1 MASGLI
7 LSFIASIHG
16 AEIQDGA
23 GSWHFSGIF
32 TPSALR
38 ESYYNQNTDS
48 VRFSDDSRDF
58 GMEGERLIDVFF
70 AGEWRADSGEFALSS
85 GGALSGDVT
94 GSALL
99 TKSKTVKASTAEGP
113 VRLLLNASADVMV
126 VSESTPGDENE
137 FTMLV
142 RRPTDAVT
150 ADLTGNWQVL
160 DFGMPDDL
168 TETFFNHS
176 TQQVRQPQSSSEGPN
191 QNEALVDVFFRG
203 GFEILSVG
211 INMTAGGTFSG
222 AFSGTSSTTAN
233 GTVSLV
239 TGEGTEVFQMNDSRN
254 LMIRSKAEPSFDD
267 QRFTALIKKPST
279 LSVSELAGPWRF
291 SRLTIPKRLV
301 ETVYNSTTM
310 TSRQIDSGDNAGNGE
325 ELVDMFFPGLFEVE
339 QGVAGIGSDGRLTAG
354 LNGSVVVSSPGVV
367 TITVD
372 GDPLTF
378 YVNDTKDVML
388 HVSETMDE
396 QQIIAVLRVPLDP
409 MEIALDTD
417 DGKLNLLWVGR
428 SDVKLQKSSTLT
440 GWSDVSDSTG
450 QSAFESSTT
459 TAEFYRLV
467 VDGAQ

>member
-1 MASGLI
+1 M
-7 LSFIASIHG
+7 
-16 AEIQDGA
+16 
-23 GSWHFSGIF
+23 
-32 TPSALR
+32 
-38 ESYYNQNTDS
+38 
-48 VRFSDDSRDF
+48 
-58 GMEGERLIDVFF
+58 
-70 AGEWRADSGEFALSS
+70 
-85 GGALSGDVT
+85 
-94 GSALL
+94 
-99 TKSKTVKASTAEGP
+99 
-113 VRLLLNASADVMV
+113 
-126 VSESTPGDENE
+126 
-137 FTMLV
+137 
-142 RRPTDAVT
+142 
-150 ADLTGNWQVL
+150 
-160 DFGMPDDL
+160 
-168 TETFFNHS
+168 
-176 TQQVRQPQSSSEGPN
+176 
-191 QNEALVDVFFRG
+191 DVFFRG

-211 INMTAGGTFSG
+211 VTMTSGGTFSG
-222 AFSGTSSTTAN
+222 AFSGASSTTAN

-239 TGEGTEVFQMNDSRN
+239 TGEGTEFFQMNNSKN
-254 LMIRSKAEPSFDD
+254 VMIRSKAEPSFDD

-354 LNGSVVVSSPGVV
+354 LNGSAVVNSPGVV